1 MKPLAIIAA
10 VLIAGCI
17 TDGADKKLSRI
28 ERRQEA
34 EQIARDVF
42 TGEGE
47 QLVLD
52 AAVRKIPHAGVVILS
67 AILAKMGMDRKRK
80 DTNGKPEGAV

>member
-34 EQIARDVF
+34 EQIARDVKY
-42 TGEGE
+42 GYSKKEG
-47 QLVLD
+47 D
-52 AAVRKIPHAGVVILS
+52 S
-67 AILAKMGMDRKRK
+67 
-80 DTNGKPEGAV
+80 